1 MSRRFPCFTTEPFIG
16 TTGKCHQQRLSS
28 DKKTTTSL
36 TQQQQQQQ
44 QHTHPQQPPLPA
56 LVTASE
62 DPQQSPQQ
70 VTLAMRPVGCAELE
84 DLTHLAGPLTEDAVL
99 KCLQARFCASQFF
112 VSRPSHC
119 SCICIL
125 FLFLSILSLF
135 SYRTLWFCG

>member
-1 MSRRFPCFTTEPFIG
+1 MSQRFPCFTTEPFIG

-36 TQQQQQQQ
+36 TQQQQQQ
-44 QHTHPQQPPLPA
+44 HTHPQQPPLPA

-62 DPQQSPQQ
+62 DPQQSPQQQ